1 MKVRPLLV
9 ANLVLAALMA
19 GFAVW
24 VAGQAPDG
32 AELPTHWNAAGEVDA
47 TMPALQALLLPAGMA
62 LAIGLLFAANPLIE
76 PLQNK
81 LDGSAPLLRTTWI
94 GMLALM
100 VVVQGMVAAPVFGF
114 QPGPGAIIV
123 MVGILFLALG
133 NMLPKSRPG
142 FFVGIRTPWTITN
155 ADNWVATHRL
165 GGKLFLAAGAVMVL
179 AGLIDMPGELRM
191 VLVLGSTMAAALIP
205 VAYSWLFWNRT
216 QHEQGSN

>member
-62 LAIGLLFAANPLIE
+62 LAIGLLFAAIPLIE